1 MPVVLPVIIF
11 LLCLQ
16 NISDN
21 YTNMATFRFEINK
34 SRPTRNKTFVV
45 WLRITTDGKRKLVK
59 TSIELN
65 SAKDFN
71 PKARQSNWVRT
82 SEPRSAKW
90 NDELTNFLEKAKNTY
105 KNLREVGIASS
116 ENVSQRLLAS
126 EISPSFLKYAKQRT
140 NDILNEGGHRNYKKY
155 NGFYNKLENYLKNI
169 RKQDLLFAELTT
181 SFLSKFEAFLHTL
194 RNERNPEAKLHPNT
208 IAINLNIFKTIINR
222 AIEVDKLLTP
232 EQNPFLGYKYT
243 REVSS
248 TKEKLNKE
256 EIHKIEQLELK
267 ENSTIWHCRNYF
279 LFSFYLAG
287 IRAGDLVQLRWRNIT
302 PDGRLEYRMKKT
314 KKDRSIFLH
323 EKARNILSLY
333 YNEDAKPN
341 DFIFPLLDNNATYAK
356 AITPEQIETLPTQEL
371 INLHNAIGAKN
382 ALINKYLKKIA
393 VLAEIDKNISMHIA
407 RHSFAKIAKDNNVD
421 NNHLKN
427 LLGHSNIKITETYMG
442 NFDTAE
448 TDKVMSEIF
457 NNNKS
462 NKKKLELVI
471 DQLSSSQIENL
482 IVELKSKQL
491 L

>member
-1 MPVVLPVIIF
+1 MPVIIF

-140 NDILNEGGHRNYKKY
+140 NDILNEAGHRNHKKY

>member
-1 MPVVLPVIIF
+1 MPVIIF

-471 DQLSSSQIENL
+471 DQLSSYQIENL

>member
-1 MPVVLPVIIF
+1 MPVIIF

-16 NISDN
+16 NIPDN

-59 TSIELN
+59 TPIELN

-90 NDELTNFLEKAKNTY
+90 NDELANFLEKAKDTY

-116 ENVSQRLLAS
+116 ENISQKLLAS
-126 EISPSFLKYAKQRT
+126 EISPSFLKYAQQRT
-140 NDILNEGGHRNYKKY
+140 KDILNEGGHRNYKKY
-155 NGFYNKLENYLKNI
+155 NGFCNKLENYLKSI

-181 SFLSKFEAFLHTL
+181 SFLSKFEAYLHTL

-222 AIEVDKLLTP
+222 AVEVDKLLTP

-243 REVSS
+243 REVST
-248 TKEKLNKE
+248 TKEKLNEE
-256 EIHKIEQLELK
+256 EINKIEQLELK

-302 PDGRLEYRMKKT
+302 ADGRLEYRMKKT

-323 EKARNILSLY
+323 EKARNILSQY
-333 YNEDAKPN
+333 YNEDAKPS

-393 VLAEIDKNISMHIA
+393 TLAEIDKNISMHIA

-442 NFDTAE
+442 NFETAE
-448 TDKVMSEIF
+448 TDKVMASIFKKEVSSKEQLSEII
-457 NNNKS
+457 NSLNSEQINELINHLKADTYEKS
-462 NKKKLELVI
+462 G
-471 DQLSSSQIENL
+471 
-482 IVELKSKQL
+482 
-491 L
+491 